1 MTRAELLRD
10 LDAVH
15 RHLVLL
21 TAVVESLAAGVRT
34 PQDGPEPEAEHPLV
48 RLYDVVAT
56 GKGSGVARRRPRT
69 RGNLPAVAQKR
80 RDMDGRR
87 RP

>member
-1 MTRAELLRD
+1 MTRAQLARD

-21 TAVVESLAAGVRT
+21 TAVVESLASGVST
-34 PQDGPEPEAEHPLV
+34 PQGGPEPEAEPHLV
-48 RLYDVVAT
+48 RPYDVVAK
-56 GKGSGVARRRPRT
+56 GKG
-69 RGNLPAVAQKR
+69 N
-80 RDMDGRR
+80 GRR

>member
-1 MTRAELLRD
+1 MTRAELTRD

-21 TAVVESLAAGVRT
+21 AALVENLSHSLRT
-34 PQDGPEPEAEHPLV
+34 PQEAPEPEAEPHLV
-48 RLYDVVAT
+48 QLRDVLTT
-56 GKGSGVARRRPRT
+56 GKGNAVARRRPRT